1 MWKKLLSVIAL
12 VGVLSTATAS
22 AVNVTPVQR
31 QVELIQNLEVDY
43 AGIDPAKDEKA
54 EISFDVPEKTKI
66 YVIARNADNSVN
78 LILVGGNPNNVIVE
92 AGSVEADFYGTVDNT
107 PNGAA
112 LPVGNYTVEVTAV
125 SMVNLQVTDSA
136 TTSVRVESNTENA
149 AAPRVTDFELDQ
161 AEFDARD
168 GEAVGIS
175 FEITKDAFVAVAIEG
190 SRGVVRTFEDF
201 SGQNSAFRLTDE
213 NPIAFSW
220 DGRDND
226 DEFVAD
232 GNYKVRVTVSNNDGA
247 NTYTETVRV
256 GTRDGANAG
265 VIRDLEVDP
274 SRTWNPEK
282 EDLEIEVELDDD
294 VRRLL
299 VRLECGKTIVEIAD
313 ERYVDD
319 NELTFTADGYD
330 EDGDALRAGA
340 CKVVVI
346 ADADRAEYAVEVKYE
361 DQEILE
367 AFLSKDSFDPMQ
379 SELNYLILKSG
390 VNSDVKVEL
399 FNGNQKEYT
408 MTDLSLR
415 KNRYYAIDINGLDRD
430 GDELVAGKNWRLKI
444 TAENQ
449 VEDDIYAV
457 EFVDLKVEDDEVTD
471 RKVNVYQDTVSPVV
485 FDDRETTEV
494 DFDFC
499 MDDEAEVTLEVFEDF
514 STSGNE
520 EATLLDE
527 VKFKKGCHTATWE
540 FDKNLDNGVYT
551 YKFVAESGAGRR
563 ETETG
568 RFAVGTVGY
577 IYEDEEGEDDDMV
590 CPAGYVMEDGACER
604 DDSDDEEVV
613 PEPPV
618 AGNCGGYW
626 DTQSVDAETCE
637 AIDWVTESGIFGGYA
652 DGSFGP
658 YNVIN
663 RAEALKVIL
672 LATGA
677 PIVPVNDRAG
687 FVDVNSDSWYG
698 PYLRTA
704 KLDGIIEG
712 YKTSR
717 GQEARPDQTII
728 RTEFLKLALES
739 AAKYQGLYIPAAT
752 GSNYADVKAS
762 DWFVDYAEMAYN
774 YYLVNEHSNPNSGV
788 SYLGVNDEVRRA
800 EVALTLYRM
809 FNEGL
814 IK

>member
-31 QVELIQNLEVDY
+31 QVELIQNMDVDY
-43 AGIDPAKDEKA
+43 SSIDPAKDEKA
-54 EISFDVPEKTKI
+54 EVSFDVPEKSKL
-66 YVIARNADNSVN
+66 YVFARNADNSV
-78 LILVGGNPNNVIVE
+78 IVPIVGLNPPNVIVE
-92 AGSVEADFYGTVDNT
+92 AGSVEADFYGTTDNT
-107 PNGAA
+107 PNGPA
-112 LPVGNYTVEVTAV
+112 LPVGTYTIEVQAISVATGAV
-125 SMVNLQVTDSA
+125 SAPKTVT
-136 TTSVRVESNTENA
+136 VRVESNSENA
-149 AAPRVTDFELDQ
+149 AAPRVTDFEVDQ
-161 AEFDARD
+161 DEFDARD

-190 SRGVVRTFEDF
+190 SRGVVRNFEDF
-201 SGQNSAFRLTDE
+201 NGQNSAFRLTEE

-226 DEFVAD
+226 DDYVAD
-232 GNYKVRVTVSNNDGA
+232 GNYKVRVTVSNNEGS
-247 NTYTETVRV
+247 NTYTQNVAVE
-256 GTRDGANAG
+256 TRDGASAG
-265 VIRDLEVDP
+265 VIRDLDVDP
-274 SRTWNPEK
+274 TRVWNPEK

-299 VRLECGKTIVEIAD
+299 VRLECGKTVVEIAD

-330 EDGDALRAGA
+330 EDGDALRAGV

-346 ADADRAEYAVEVKYE
+346 ADADRAEYPIEVKYE

-379 SELNYLILKSG
+379 SEMNYLILKSG
-390 VNSDVKVEL
+390 VNSNVKVEL

-415 KNRYYAIDINGLDRD
+415 KNRYYAIDITGLDRD

-449 VEDDIYAV
+449 VEDDVYAV

-471 RKVNVYQDTVSPVV
+471 RKVNVYQDTVTPVV
-485 FDDRETTEV
+485 FDDRDTSEV

-499 MDDEAEVTLEVFEDF
+499 LDDDAEVTMEVFEDF

-551 YKFVAESGAGRR
+551 YKIVAESSAGRR

-577 IYEDEEGEDDDMV
+577 IYDNNDDDDYV
-590 CPAGYVMEDGACER
+590 NCPAGYIAEDGACVADE
-604 DDSDDEEVV
+604 DDDDDYT
-613 PEPPV
+613 PV
-618 AGNCGGYW
+618 NGDCGGYR
-626 DTQSVDAETCE
+626 DTQNVGVEACE
-637 AIDWVTESGIFGGYA
+637 AIEWATERGIFGGYA

-658 YNVIN
+658 YNEIN

-687 FVDVNSDSWYG
+687 FVDVNSDAWYM
-698 PYLRTA
+698 PFIRTA
-704 KLDGIIEG
+704 KLDGFIEG

-728 RTEFLKLALES
+728 RVEFLKLALEA
-739 AAKYQGLYIPAAT
+739 AAKYQGLYIPEAT
-752 GSNYADVKAS
+752 GSNYADVKMS
-762 DWFVDYAEMAYN
+762 EWFAKYAEMAYN
-774 YYLVNEHSNPNSGV
+774 YYLVDEHSNPNSGV
-788 SYLGVNDEVRRA
+788 MYLGARDEFKRF

-809 FNEGL
+809 YNGGL
-814 IK
+814 ID

>member
-1 MWKKLLSVIAL
+1 MWKKLLSVVAL

-31 QVELIQNLEVDY
+31 DTELVSNLEVDY
-43 AGIDPAKDEKA
+43 ASVDPGKDEQA
-54 EISFDVPEKTKI
+54 EISFDVAEKSKI
-66 YVIARNADNSVN
+66 YVIVRNADNSVN
-78 LILVGGNPNNVIVE
+78 LILVGGNPSNVIVD
-92 AGSVEADFYGTVDNT
+92 AGSVEADFYGTANNT
-107 PNGAA
+107 PTGAA
-112 LPVGNYTVEVTAV
+112 LPAGTYTVEVTAV
-125 SMVNLQVTDSA
+125 SMVNLEVTDSA
-136 TTSVRVESNTENA
+136 TTSVRVEASSENA
-149 AAPRVTDFELDQ
+149 TAPRVTDFELDQ
-161 AEFDARD
+161 DEFDARD
-168 GEAVGIS
+168 GEAVGVS
-175 FEITKDAFVAVAIEG
+175 FEITKDAFVNVVVEG
-190 SRGVVRTFEDF
+190 SRGTVRTFEDF
-201 SGQNSAFRLTDE
+201 SGQNSEFRLTEE

-220 DGRDND
+220 DGTD
-226 DEFVAD
+226 DEGDYVAD
-232 GNYKVRVTVSNNDGA
+232 GNYKVRVTVSNNDGS
-247 NTYTETVRV
+247 NTYSQNVAVE
-256 GTRDGANAG
+256 TRDGVSTG
-265 VIRDLEVDP
+265 VIRDVEVDP

-299 VRLECGKTIVEIAD
+299 VRLECGSTIVEIAD

-319 NELTFTADGYD
+319 SELTFTADGYD
-330 EDGDALRAGA
+330 EDGDALREGN

-346 ADADRAEYAVEVKYE
+346 ADADRAEYPVQVKYE

-379 SELNYLILKSG
+379 SEVNYLILKSG

-415 KNRYYAIDINGLDRD
+415 KNRYYAIDITGLDRD

-449 VEDDIYAV
+449 VEDDIYAT

-471 RKVNVYQDTVSPVV
+471 RKVNVYEDTVSPVV
-485 FDDRETTEV
+485 LDDRETTEV

-499 MDDEAEVTLEVFEDF
+499 VDDASEVTLEVFEDF

-527 VKFKKGCHTATWE
+527 VKFNKGCHTATWE
-540 FDKNLDNGVYT
+540 FEKNLDNGVYT
-551 YKFVAESGAGRR
+551 YKIVAESGAGRR

-577 IYEDEEGEDDDMV
+577 IYEDEEEDDDMV
-590 CPAGYVMEDGACER
+590 CPAGYIMEDGVCEV
-604 DDSDDEEVV
+604 DEEEDDDIVV
-613 PEPPV
+613 PPV
-618 AGNCGGYW
+618 ASDCGGYW
-626 DTQSVDAETCE
+626 DTQSVDAEVCE
-637 AIDWVTESGIFGGYA
+637 AIAWLSEEGIFGGYA

-658 YNVIN
+658 YNEIN

-698 PYLRTA
+698 PFVRTA
-704 KLDGIIEG
+704 KLDGIAEG
-712 YKTSR
+712 VKTNR
-717 GQEARPDQTII
+717 GQEFQAD
-728 RTEFLKLALES
+728 RTVTRAEFAKFALES
-739 AAKYQGLYIPAAT
+739 AAKYQGLYIPEASA
-752 GSNYADVKAS
+752 SNYADVKMN
-762 DWFVDYAEMAYN
+762 DWFAKYMEVVYN
-774 YYLVNEHSNPNSGV
+774 SYLFDEFSSPNSNVMYIGPH
-788 SYLGVNDEVRRA
+788 DEVLRY
-800 EVALTLYRM
+800 EVALFLYRM
-809 FNEGL
+809 YSEGL
-814 IK
+814 IN